1 MKLKFDQFNVEIEDP
16 EIIINPV
23 VKEINPINMTIDVD
37 ITLIQGKAKFGVRL
51 IDVTVKN
58 LTYTAET
65 LEQRILEH
73 LKQFEV

>member
-23 VKEINPINMTIDVD
+23 VKEVNPIKMTIDVD
-37 ITLIQGKAKFGVRL
+37 VILIQGKSKFGVRL
-51 IDVTVKN
+51 TDVSVQN

-65 LEQRILEH
+65 LQLRVTEH
-73 LKQFEV
+73 LRQFEV